1 MATRRYMTTTRR
13 GAGSDT
19 VERVLAAA
27 DALVA
32 EDAFH
37 SATMEDLAERA
48 GVSRATVFSRF
59 GSKVGV
65 LEALST
71 RCAGGPEMAAIRA
84 ALELD
89 DPVASLDALI
99 VASSNLWE
107 RQGYILIQLKAIVV
121 LEPEASVLID
131 AQRDDQ
137 RDAVERV
144 ARGLARESLL
154 REGWAAPRAAAALHA
169 LTSVETFLEL
179 RREYGLSL
187 ARVVDT
193 IRELAEPLLRA

>member
-1 MATRRYMTTTRR
+1 MATRRYMSTTRR
-13 GAGSDT
+13 NDT

-27 DALVA
+27 DDLVA

-84 ALELD
+84 ALEID
-89 DPVASLDALI
+89 DPLDALDGLI
-99 VASSNLWE
+99 EASATLWE

-137 RDAVERV
+137 RDAVERI
-144 ARGLARESLL
+144 ARGLARGGLL
-154 REGWAAPRAAAALHA
+154 REGWTAQRAAAALHA
-169 LTSVETFLEL
+169 LTSVEAFLQL
-179 RREYGLSL
+179 RREYGLPL
-187 ARVVDT
+187 ARVIQT
-193 IRELAEPLLRA
+193 MRELSRALLA

>member
-1 MATRRYMTTTRR
+1 MATRRYMTSTRQKPP
-13 GAGSDT
+13 SDT
-19 VERVLAAA
+19 VERVLEAAA
-27 DALVA
+27 DLVA
-32 EDAFH
+32 EDVFH

-84 ALELD
+84 ALEIP
-89 DPVASLDALI
+89 DPLEALDAL
-99 VASSNLWE
+99 VEASSAVWE

-137 RDAVERV
+137 RAAVEHI
-144 ARGLARESLL
+144 ARGLARAGLL
-154 REGWAAPRAAAALHA
+154 REGWTAARAAAALHA
-169 LTSVETFLEL
+169 LTSVDTFLQL
-179 RREYGLSL
+179 RREYGMALPKVVQTIGEL
-187 ARVVDT
+187 ARAV
-193 IRELAEPLLRA
+193 LS